1 MGRIAMDKYIR
12 NEKVK
17 ANSEAIKLFFHEE
30 GLLNHLYEFDSPQEW
45 RNKR

>member
-17 ANSEAIKLFFHEE
+17 TNSEAINAFFHEE

-45 RNKR
+45 RNTR